1 MALTGKQIENILN
14 NEAMRYLFLVSLI
27 SADTLVTEND
37 CNNSLQVLNFIKD
50 NVNIMN
56 LSDEVKIEVMEYAVK
71 GISIVSKEIEQIKG
85 KNGSTNKI

>member
-56 LSDEVKIEVMEYAVK
+56 LSDEVKNEVMEYAVK
-71 GISIVSKEIEQIKG
+71 GISIVSNEIEHIKE

>member
-71 GISIVSKEIEQIKG
+71 GISIVSNEIEHIKR
-85 KNGSTNKI
+85 KEW